1 MSQENLSFRP
11 LSLFGR
17 DNFAVYGP
25 SLPHQGIYIKRYTL
39 LAFPILT
46 KKHDIPFFVSRMLFF
61 GSGENQD
68 ESLLTA
74 FEDFEMLQFPNTV
87 L

>member
-1 MSQENLSFRP
+1 MSKKDIRDIIYDCFCIKNTFKDYLRAMYCF
-11 LSLFGR
+11 LFKQK
-17 DNFAVYGP
+17 NM
-25 SLPHQGIYIKRYTL
+25 IY
-39 LAFPILT
+39 
-46 KKHDIPFFVSRMLFF
+46 HFFVSRMLFF

-74 FEDFEMLQFPNTV
+74 FEDFEMFQFPNTV